1 MDMVLLRTSGHR
13 CTLKSVF
20 CWCVGC
26 FLYPHAS
33 ILNVTKYGMQPKIVS
48 CSVSLLSIKVLMW
61 EMKSSLF
68 EYQ

>member
-1 MDMVLLRTSGHR
+1 MDTVLLRTLGHR

-20 CWCVGC
+20 FWCVGC
-26 FLYPHAS
+26 FLYPQAL
-33 ILNVTKYGMQPKIVS
+33 ILNVTEYGMQPKIAS